1 MINEKST
8 FEAIFSAATLGI
20 IVVDE
25 AGKILQ
31 ANPYAAQLFGY
42 SPSELIG
49 QAVEILIPVAAH
61 SIHVSHRKKYMA
73 DPRPRLMGKGRELF
87 GLRKDGAEFAIEI
100 SLSHTEIEG
109 EKVTISFISDVTER
123 TKKAKYLLAL
133 ETAVEKAA
141 TPIAFAEL
149 DNRISYVNQAF
160 IEKWG
165 YDSKTELIGRYPGE
179 FSASMEKVDEIMK
192 TLHREGS
199 WEGEDV
205 ARKKDGTLFATFV
218 NTKLIRDRNDN
229 PLRIMATFVDISN
242 IKEKERALQ
251 KQKESAQTY
260 LEMAGSI
267 IVVINKNEEVN
278 LINREGAAALGYE
291 EEEIVG
297 KNWFEHFVPEP
308 NRDALRQVF
317 QGILKEELSQLVHYE
332 NEIVDREGQYK
343 LIRWY
348 NRVLNDENG
357 HPVATISSGMD
368 ITQTRRIEKELEQS
382 RAQLKRYATELEEE
396 VKKQTLE
403 LALNQTK
410 LKQANKL
417 AKIGYWE
424 IDLEDEPRI
433 FWSEEYY
440 QLYEV
445 EQNIKIE
452 DRRYFLQFV
461 HPDDRAKVVS
471 TTKKAIKEGKDISF
485 DYRITTPTQKKKY
498 LRTELHCQKDDEGVV
513 KKVFS
518 VVQDFTEQKYAEHQL
533 EQALKK
539 ERDVGLL
546 KSRFVSM
553 ASHEFRT
560 PLTSILASAGLI
572 DMYRERGMLDK
583 QIKHVQ
589 RIKSSVDN
597 LTSIL
602 NDFLSLEKLE
612 SGKIQFKTMPID
624 LLNFIAEVREEVS
637 LMRKGQ
643 IIEHQHEGDNIA
655 EIDPHLVKNILIN
668 LLSNAIKYSAETEA
682 VQLITEKKNGS
693 LKIQVIDR
701 GIGIPEEEQRQ
712 LFSRFFRASNAN
724 TIQGTGLG
732 LTIVKRY
739 IDLMNGSISFT
750 SQENEGTTF
759 VVEIPQADTPAP

>member
-25 AGKILQ
+25 AGEILQ

-42 SPSELIG
+42 SPSELMG
-49 QAVEILIPVAAH
+49 QAVEILIPATAH
-61 SIHVSHRKKYMA
+61 AIHVSHRNKYMA
-73 DPRPRLMGKGRELF
+73 DPRPRLMGKGRELY

-109 EKVTISFISDVTER
+109 RNVTISFISDVTER
-123 TKKAKYLLAL
+123 TKKARYLLAL

-160 IEKWG
+160 VEKWG
-165 YDSKTELIGRYPGE
+165 YDNKTELIGRFPGE

-192 TLHREGS
+192 NLHEKGS

-218 NTKLIRDRNDN
+218 NAKLIRDRNDN
-229 PLRIMATFVDISN
+229 PLRMMATFVDISN
-242 IKEKERALQ
+242 IKEKELALQ

-267 IVVINKNEEVN
+267 IVVINKNEKVA
-278 LINREGAAALGYE
+278 LINREGAIALGYP

-308 NRDALRQVF
+308 NRDELRQVF

-332 NEIVDREGQYK
+332 NEIVDQEGQYK

-348 NRVLNDENG
+348 NRVLNDEAG

-368 ITQTRRIEKELEQS
+368 ITQTRRIEKELEMS

-424 IDLEDEPRI
+424 IDLEDEPQI

-445 EQNIKIE
+445 EQNIKIV
-452 DRRYFLQFV
+452 DRRYFLQFI
-461 HPDDRAKVVS
+461 HPDDREKVLS
-471 TTKKAIKEGKDISF
+471 ITKKAITAGKDISF
-485 DYRITTPTQKKKY
+485 DYRITTPTQKEKY
-498 LRTELHCQKDDEGVV
+498 LRTELHCQKDDEGIV

-518 VVQDFTEQKYAEHQL
+518 VVQDFTEQKHAERQL

-612 SGKIQFKTMPID
+612 SGKIQLKTMPID

-643 IIEHQHEGDNIA
+643 VIEHQHEGDKIA

-668 LLSNAIKYSAETEA
+668 LLSNAIKYSSETEA
-682 VQLITEKKNGS
+682 IQLLTEKRNGS
-693 LKIQVIDR
+693 LKIQVVDR

-750 SQENEGTTF
+750 SKENEGTTF
-759 VVEIPQADTPAP
+759 VVEIPQADAPAL